1 METKYLLSNAS
12 ATTALLTMVHVG
24 LTRPAE
30 EQGFEQSKDDLGL
43 AEYQT
48 KTWPGWHRH
57 TALVMLAHSFL
68 IAIDA
73 QGEKGVGPA
82 SIPQL
87 RNTVAPALEE
97 DWEKLHERF
106 EAAEYHRRRNRQAR
120 ESHRRSASAKVS

>member
-1 METKYLLSNAS
+1 MRKSALIVRRFGQTPETKYLLSNAS

-48 KTWPGWHRH
+48 KTWPDWHRH

-68 IAIDA
+68 IAMDA
-73 QGEKGVGPA
+73 APREKRRGA
-82 SIPQL
+82 DKHS
-87 RNTVAPALEE
+87 T
-97 DWEKLHERF
+97 
-106 EAAEYHRRRNRQAR
+106 AA
-120 ESHRRSASAKVS
+120 